1 MSHPNGNHRG
11 CWTYS
16 KKGEDQG
23 DSPSVSPLSCC
34 LPVSGKGD
42 LPQGGSGYQT
52 SSLKNRAVSWS
63 TREAESLGGKIQSRC
78 QCPRVIE
85 VEKAKINGDLVRRE
99 WEFGPQTGIRRR
111 REGGQQGYILYIVRK
126 PWVVESSSQRMKLQG
141 TRCDQSVLCFKK
153 VKESKV

>member
-1 MSHPNGNHRG
+1 MCPWVIQMGIIEDVVI
-11 CWTYS
+11 YS

-23 DSPSVSPLSCC
+23 DSPSVSPL
-34 LPVSGKGD
+34 PVSGKGD
-42 LPQGGSGYQT
+42 LPQGGSVSQA
-52 SSLKNRAVSWS
+52 SSLKKRAVRWS

-85 VEKAKINGDLVRRE
+85 VEKAKINGHLVRRE
-99 WEFGPQTGIRRR
+99 WEFGPQTGLHRR
-111 REGGQQGYILYIVRK
+111 REGSQQGYIPYRVRK